1 MFSTM
6 CSIKIGLVL
15 ASLHVDPYF
24 GNALH
29 KSFEVS
35 KVTRFDNKNRN
46 GREKRLPKKNMNKTL
61 AKDRALCVL

>member
-6 CSIKIGLVL
+6 CIIEIGLAL
-15 ASLHVDPYF
+15 APLHVDPYF

-46 GREKRLPKKNMNKTL
+46 GGEKKSFQKRI
-61 AKDRALCVL
+61 

>member
-1 MFSTM
+1 MFSAM
-6 CSIKIGLVL
+6 CIIEIGLAL
-15 ASLHVDPYF
+15 TPLHVDLYF

-46 GREKRLPKKNMNKTL
+46 GGEKNLPKNSSQ
-61 AKDRALCVL
+61 R

>member
-1 MFSTM
+1 MFSAM
-6 CSIKIGLVL
+6 CITKIGLAL
-15 ASLHVDPYF
+15 ALLHVDPYF

-46 GREKRLPKKNMNKTL
+46 GGEKRLPKKNISKTP